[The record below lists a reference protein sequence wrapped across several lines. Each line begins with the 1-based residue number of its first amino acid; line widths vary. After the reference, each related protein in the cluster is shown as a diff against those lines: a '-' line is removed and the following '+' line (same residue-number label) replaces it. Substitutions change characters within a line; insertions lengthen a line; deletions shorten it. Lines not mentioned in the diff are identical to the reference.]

1 MQGRFQALC
10 VAASFA
16 VLSVGLVGAS
26 CDKKPAAGPSG
37 PVIVEPPPTGTG
49 DVRSEVPAPKQGSPY
64 PDPTLDSTQ
73 QAHYAEL
80 AQRLPSPCGKAHSL
94 AVSAQSDPSCKRT
107 PFAARYV
114 KYWLSQDV
122 PPDQVEELYNS
133 RYLTPPVT
141 EFDLHDTPFEGV
153 PNAPVTIVEFFDYG
167 CGHCAHARPE
177 LEDLAAEYPSLVV
190 IYFKHFPLSL
200 KTSSVQAAAAAIAAQ
215 KQGKF
220 REMHRKLFEAQ
231 PAHGKEDIER
241 LAREIGLEMGRF
253 QKDWADPAVREK
265 VMADRAEG
273 DKLGLEGTPS
283 IFINGR
289 PYSDRLSLADFRDW
303 VNEELAVNQ

>member
-1 MQGRFQALC
+1 MTGRLRELC
-10 VAASFA
+10 VAATFA
-16 VLSVGLVGAS
+16 VLSVGLAGAS

-37 PVIVEPPPTGTG
+37 PVIVEPEAPA
-49 DVRSEVPAPKQGSPY
+49 DARVEVDAPKQGTPY
-64 PDPTLDSTQ
+64 PDPKLDSEQ
-73 QAHYAEL
+73 QAHFAALAEK
-80 AQRLPSPCGKAHSL
+80 LPSPCGKAHSL
-94 AVSAQSDPSCKRT
+94 AASAASDPGCRRT
-107 PFAARYV
+107 PFATRYI
-114 KYWLSQDV
+114 KFWLSEDV
-122 PPDQVEELYNS
+122 PPDQVEELYAA
-133 RYLTPPVT
+133 RFGGPPPP

-153 PNAPVTIVEFFDYG
+153 PNAPITIVEFFDYG

-215 KQGKF
+215 RQGKF

-231 PAHGKEDIER
+231 PAHSKEDLQRI
-241 LAREIGLEMGRF
+241 ARDAGLDMARF
-253 QKDWADPAVREK
+253 EKDWNDPAVREK
-265 VMADRAEG
+265 VMSDRAEG

-283 IFINGR
+283 IFVNGR
-289 PYSDRLSLADFRDW
+289 FYSDRLQLSDFRDW